1 MADLRRIQRVEKELQ
16 QIVAS
21 YLVRGLNQKLYG
33 LVSVSRVQ
41 VSEKLRTAKVF
52 ISVLGSDED
61 RDRSLEVLEERR
73 HDVQKHVGRSLSMKF
88 TPKISFEIDHGFEHM
103 LKVESL
109 LHEIQEKR
117 KADKKPDSREE
128 E

>member
-16 QIVAS
+16 QIIAQF
-21 YLVRGLNQKLYG
+21 LIRGLNQKLYG

-41 VSEKLRTAKVF
+41 VSEKLSTAKVF
-52 ISVLGSDED
+52 ISVMGTDED
-61 RDRSLEVLEERR
+61 REQSLEILQDRL

-88 TPKISFEIDHGFEHM
+88 TPRVSFVLDRGFDHM

-109 LHEIQEKR
+109 LHEIQ
-117 KADKKPDSREE
+117 KKREE